1 MFGGSRR
8 HRQPNQP
15 LTAATANPNAATAA
29 ASAFARRASSSSL
42 SSAAAAAALRSRPT
56 TPINVAEVQ
65 TKRTQRRSA
74 SVSSHG
80 SQDTR
85 RGLHRSPSQSS
96 MTERTFRSPS
106 PHRAPMTPE
115 DAPPV
120 PTIPDDVR
128 SIMSQSPSH
137 KRATS
142 LQMQPFRVASQKK
155 QEGAGSWFG
164 AAAEGNMA
172 NVRTSDA
179 LMRVASPE
187 SRPGAVSPPS
197 SINFSYPRMPGASPA
212 VSSTVESMTMTVSQ
226 RLASPR
232 RPESVNSRTT
242 ITSDQSLV
250 YDPNSRRMVP
260 KVDLLAREPSVRE
273 AAERPVQK
281 RKKKQQQQGL
291 ARSGSHLAKGTV
303 GRVQGSAVVS
313 VGSTPLPA
321 PRQQQQPQVRALTGA
336 PVQKTLQDKPQSKE
350 TAVQISVPREAPEP
364 ASAPVQASA
373 RAPVVSGRSS
383 ATVDVGP
390 AYQHSSSSPEVE
402 QPVVQDVRE
411 SDGVSILP
419 HSEPRQGAPILGRKP
434 STVQEESEDELANS
448 EDDAELGQESP
459 THREVADILR
469 AVPVRSSAP
478 PKQPSLSSES
488 TAVESPVNVS
498 SQTQPSPSQQKQH
511 GSVRNARAQSASPAR
526 SARFALGADQLVIRH
541 EPPPRSVSPRK
552 SAMKHSTSPSRG
564 ASPSDESSE
573 ASGPSHFGSEVT
585 AAEVPMPR
593 KKSVRV
599 SFDDENTKVVGQSTA
614 ILELD
619 SSAPPSPQQTKRHWY
634 NHLGRNRKKDAV
646 ALDDD
651 EIMKPRPALPSFGS
665 VREKKLRDAEEERPL
680 VRPLESP
687 LLSDPNTPERNQ
699 DRAVPNGQSSDYN
712 IGTILSQEQT
722 ARNAANIS
730 RFREP
735 LPPVVTSLEGSGYYS
750 PTGTDT
756 NDEGDEVFQDPEII
770 QESEPTL
777 PPEQVKEEII
787 AAHPKLTDDTL
798 LPPMQAVLAPDK
810 SIGRDRR
817 EEDIPSISVIQ
828 PTPTPRETAGNG
840 STDFSEQGY
849 FDVPGGFPEDDS
861 EDSVSHPRTQSEL
874 TAVTKDR
881 HQKQMTVSNGAPTPP
896 AELASQPVPTEE
908 TESEGASIYSDAYE
922 DLSDVDGEGFM
933 SLDAVV
939 ASPVPNKASHKLY
952 QKPMADP
959 SQQTPVT
966 SHISNIS
973 QDVRDFSQLSGSSQQ
988 PEDEWEKAKIYWRGL
1003 TSDKRKQLEQEA
1015 VEEAGAEGD
1024 LEEVVQPV
1032 KAKRKK
1038 SVRKSDSAIQQQVS
1052 VNPERVY
1059 QIEPGT
1065 VVIDE
1070 GDEENPPAT
1079 ILKTLRGRQ
1088 SQQTGPANGRLQK
1101 TMRGGQTPISA
1112 APGTGMRK
1120 TLRSDTPSARSSQPP
1135 EPPITGGMRKSM
1147 RQSGSSQVGLAS
1159 AAGSRPVSL
1168 QGPPPSQDQ
1177 DTRPKHLSMDNPMSS
1192 VEMARAMQ
1200 ATLRRRASDSSES
1213 SFRRARPKQEGLGF
1227 RKSMRATTET
1237 DPSAAGRNS
1246 RFSLRPMDPPASTV
1260 SSPVSIGNR
1269 TTMRGTLRSD
1279 SSDGSTRRMRLP
1291 TFGKSSSKK
1300 AAGKPSKSRF
1310 GDSSDEED
1318 AGPSG
1323 FRSRFADSS
1332 DEDKSTATAT
1342 ASSGMPK
1349 NTGALSSAAAAA
1361 MKDPPPHYKAKAEES
1376 PDLPDGEAVPP
1387 PPVQQKPLSP
1397 RKVSGAS
1404 GRLVKSQSDGPGLQR
1419 SGSGR
1424 DALVESSTTPSVGT
1438 QVMSRP
1444 GSHQRR
1450 GSFLSVLRRK
1460 KESDMGKISR
1470 PIASESGARPDTK
1483 FERSASEISAL
1494 RGTNTSPKLQ
1504 KQSMHDNW
1512 PLSEETI
1519 DDEKRPMT
1527 ADNSKPTDASRP
1539 VFMKRRSTN
1548 QVLTSGLPE
1557 DREDN
1562 VLVDGSGKKKK
1573 KFGTL
1578 RRMFKLDD

>member
-85 RGLHRSPSQSS
+85 RGMHRSPSQSS

-106 PHRAPMTPE
+106 PHRTPMTAE

-120 PTIPDDVR
+120 PTIPDDMR
-128 SIMSQSPSH
+128 SITNQSSSH

-187 SRPGAVSPPS
+187 SRPGAVSPTS

-212 VSSTVESMTMTVSQ
+212 ASPTVESMTMTVSQ

-232 RPESVNSRTT
+232 RPESVNSRMTT
-242 ITSDQSLV
+242 TSDQSLV

-260 KVDLLAREPSVRE
+260 KVDLLAREQSVRE

-281 RKKKQQQQGL
+281 KKKKQQQQQQGL

-303 GRVQGSAVVS
+303 GRVQGSAVVNEES
-313 VGSTPLPA
+313 APLAA
-321 PRQQQQPQVRALTGA
+321 PRQQQPQVRALTGA
-336 PVQKTLQDKPQSKE
+336 PVQKTLQNQPQTKE
-350 TAVQISVPREAPEP
+350 TVLQISAPREAPEP
-364 ASAPVQASA
+364 APTPVQASA
-373 RAPVVSGRSS
+373 RAPVVPDRSS
-383 ATVDVGP
+383 TTVDVGP
-390 AYQHSSSSPEVE
+390 AHQHSASSPEVE
-402 QPVVQDVRE
+402 QPVVQDVRK
-411 SDGVSILP
+411 SDGATILP

-434 STVQEESEDELANS
+434 STVQEESEDELTSS
-448 EDDAELGQESP
+448 EDDAELSQEPPS
-459 THREVADILR
+459 HREVADVLR

-498 SQTQPSPSQQKQH
+498 SQRQSSPSQQKQH

-526 SARFALGADQLVIRH
+526 SARFALGPDQLVIRH

-573 ASGPSHFGSEVT
+573 ASGPSRFGSEVT

-599 SFDDENTKVVGQSTA
+599 SFDDENTKVVGKSTA
-614 ILELD
+614 KPEID
-619 SSAPPSPQQTKRHWY
+619 SPTPPSPQQTKRHWY

-665 VREKKLRDAEEERPL
+665 VREKKPRDAEEERPL

-687 LLSDPNTPERNQ
+687 PPSDPNTPERNQ
-699 DRAVPNGQSSDYN
+699 ERAVPNGQSNDYN

-756 NDEGDEVFQDPEII
+756 DDEGDEVFQDLETVQEPEC
-770 QESEPTL
+770 TL
-777 PPEQVKEEII
+777 PSEQVKEEII
-787 AAHPKLTDDTL
+787 AAHPKLADDTL
-798 LPPMQAVLAPDK
+798 LPPMQAVPTLDK
-810 SIGRDRR
+810 SIDRNHR
-817 EEDIPSISVIQ
+817 EEDVPSISVIQ

-840 STDFSEQGY
+840 SADLSEQGY
-849 FDVPGGFPEDDS
+849 FDVPGGFPEDES
-861 EDSVSHPRTQSEL
+861 EDSVSYPRTQPEL
-874 TAVTKDR
+874 AAVTKDR
-881 HQKQMTVSNGAPTPP
+881 HQEQTTVFNGAATP
-896 AELASQPVPTEE
+896 AELAAQPVPAEE

-922 DLSDVDGEGFM
+922 DLSDVDGNGFM

-939 ASPVPNKASHKLY
+939 ASPVPNKVSHKLY
-952 QKPMADP
+952 QKAMANS
-959 SQQTPVT
+959 SQQTPVD
-966 SHISNIS
+966 SHANNIPE
-973 QDVRDFSQLSGSSQQ
+973 DVPDFSQLSGSSQQ
-988 PEDEWEKAKIYWRGL
+988 PEDEWERAKVYWRGL

-1015 VEEAGAEGD
+1015 LEEAGAEGD

-1032 KAKRKK
+1032 KAKRKR
-1038 SVRKSDSAIQQQVS
+1038 SVRKSDSATQQQAS

-1059 QIEPGT
+1059 QIQPGT

-1070 GDEENPPAT
+1070 GDEEEPPAT
-1079 ILKTLRGRQ
+1079 MLKTLRGRQ
-1088 SQQTGPANGRLQK
+1088 SQETGPANGRLQK

-1112 APGTGMRK
+1112 APGTGLRK

-1135 EPPITGGMRKSM
+1135 EPPVMGAVQSLSKAV
-1147 RQSGSSQVGLAS
+1147 RQAKIKIL
-1159 AAGSRPVSL
+1159 
-1168 QGPPPSQDQ
+1168 
-1177 DTRPKHLSMDNPMSS
+1177 
-1192 VEMARAMQ
+1192 
-1200 ATLRRRASDSSES
+1200 
-1213 SFRRARPKQEGLGF
+1213 
-1227 RKSMRATTET
+1227 
-1237 DPSAAGRNS
+1237 DPN
-1246 RFSLRPMDPPASTV
+1246 
-1260 SSPVSIGNR
+1260 
-1269 TTMRGTLRSD
+1269 
-1279 SSDGSTRRMRLP
+1279 
-1291 TFGKSSSKK
+1291 TF
-1300 AAGKPSKSRF
+1300 P
-1310 GDSSDEED
+1310 
-1318 AGPSG
+1318 
-1323 FRSRFADSS
+1323 
-1332 DEDKSTATAT
+1332 
-1342 ASSGMPK
+1342 
-1349 NTGALSSAAAAA
+1349 
-1361 MKDPPPHYKAKAEES
+1361 
-1376 PDLPDGEAVPP
+1376 
-1387 PPVQQKPLSP
+1387 
-1397 RKVSGAS
+1397 
-1404 GRLVKSQSDGPGLQR
+1404 
-1419 SGSGR
+1419 
-1424 DALVESSTTPSVGT
+1424 
-1438 QVMSRP
+1438 
-1444 GSHQRR
+1444 
-1450 GSFLSVLRRK
+1450 
-1460 KESDMGKISR
+1460 
-1470 PIASESGARPDTK
+1470 
-1483 FERSASEISAL
+1483 
-1494 RGTNTSPKLQ
+1494 
-1504 KQSMHDNW
+1504 
-1512 PLSEETI
+1512 
-1519 DDEKRPMT
+1519 
-1527 ADNSKPTDASRP
+1527 
-1539 VFMKRRSTN
+1539 
-1548 QVLTSGLPE
+1548 
-1557 DREDN
+1557 
-1562 VLVDGSGKKKK
+1562 
-1573 KFGTL
+1573 
-1578 RRMFKLDD
+1578 